1 MERSLKD
8 LFVDEIKDLYNA
20 EKQITKALPQ
30 MAKKASSDELK
41 NAFEE
46 HLKETEN
53 QIQRLEKVFEELDM
67 APRSKKCEGI
77 EGIISEGKEMMKE
90 IKDPSL
96 LDAALISAA
105 QKVEH
110 YEIASYG
117 TVRTYAEMLNMHK
130 AASLLQETLDEES
143 NANEKLT
150 KLALNGINQ
159 EALHEI
165 EEE

>member
-1 MERSLKD
+1 MERKLKD

-30 MAKKASSDELK
+30 MAKKASSEELK
-41 NAFEE
+41 QAFEE

-53 QIQRLEKVFEELDM
+53 QIQRLEKVFKEIDM
-67 APRSKKCEGI
+67 TPRSKKCEGI

-117 TVRTYAEMLNMHK
+117 TVRTYAEMLNLQK
-130 AASLLQETLDEES
+130 AAELLQETLDEES

-150 KLALNGINQ
+150 KLALNGINE
-159 EALHEI
+159 EALHEV